1 MKSGHVLDRHRC
13 QGSFYIQKANRRGT
27 AESRGLAARP
37 PRVFPAAL
45 LLRFLGEMCPA
56 AERGLELDMQTAIT
70 TLLGFCLF
78 VFEGSR
84 FSCSSRCLWKVLLI
98 RTELQPRRA
107 GFPIIFYPPPTRL
120 PSR

>member
-1 MKSGHVLDRHRC
+1 MPGFVLHPNGQPVGNRGEQRPRC
-13 QGSFYIQKANRRGT
+13 VT
-27 AESRGLAARP
+27 T
-37 PRVFPAAL
+37 RVFPAAL
-45 LLRFLGEMCPA
+45 LLRFSGEICPA
-56 AERGLELDMQTAIT
+56 AERRLELDMQTAIT

-98 RTELQPRRA
+98 RTELQPRRT

-120 PSR
+120 QSR